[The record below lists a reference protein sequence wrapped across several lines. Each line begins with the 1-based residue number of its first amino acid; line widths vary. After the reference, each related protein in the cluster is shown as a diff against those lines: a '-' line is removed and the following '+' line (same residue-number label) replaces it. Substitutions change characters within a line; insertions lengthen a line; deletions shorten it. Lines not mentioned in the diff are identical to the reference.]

1 MNEYITFLEH
11 VIEEAGHRKRKY
23 AKVDFNSSVLD
34 RQDKIGYD
42 TPQIQRKVIKVKEEK
57 VE

>member
-1 MNEYITFLEH
+1 MEH